1 MKITV
6 RVVGTVRVE
15 KQLVYNLDEN
25 RDILEQVIELK
36 EEDIIQDDF
45 EHCIEKGIIDNA
57 EVISDLEYE
66 ILETN
71 EKRC

>member
-1 MKITV
+1 MKVTIKA
-6 RVVGTVRVE
+6 VGIVRVE

-36 EEDIIQDDF
+36 EEEVIQDDF

>member
-1 MKITV
+1 MKVTI
-6 RVVGTVRVE
+6 RAVGIVRVE

-36 EEDIIQDDF
+36 EEDVIQDDF

>member
-1 MKITV
+1 MKVTI
-6 RVVGTVRVE
+6 RAVGIVRVE

-36 EEDIIQDDF
+36 EEDVIQDDF

-66 ILETN
+66 ILETDG
-71 EKRC
+71 KRC

>member
-15 KQLVYNLDEN
+15 KQLVYNLDKN
-25 RDILEQVIELK
+25 RDVLEQVIELK

-45 EHCIEKGIIDNA
+45 EHCIKKGIIDNA

>member
-15 KQLVYNLDEN
+15 KQLVYNLNEN

-36 EEDIIQDDF
+36 EEEIIQDDF
-45 EHCIEKGIIDNA
+45 EYYVEKGIIDNV